1 MWLNSERKYGYVS
14 IAIHWI
20 TALLII
26 SAYLSIHL
34 AELFE
39 HSAHDFPLEA
49 FLKEVH
55 YVVGLSIFLLLLG
68 RLALLVI
75 QTRPVH
81 QSVKP
86 QNDSLLVLTTI
97 VHNLLYL
104 FLFSMPILGWLT
116 LSAEGETFSYIGF
129 TMPSVWER
137 SEFWEDLFE
146 ETHEII
152 GTFGYLLI
160 GLHSSAALVHH
171 YVFKDQTVS
180 KMLP

>member
-1 MWLNSERKYGYVS
+1 
-14 IAIHWI
+14 
-20 TALLII
+20 
-26 SAYLSIHL
+26 
-34 AELFE
+34 
-39 HSAHDFPLEA
+39 
-49 FLKEVH
+49 
-55 YVVGLSIFLLLLG
+55 
-68 RLALLVI
+68 
-75 QTRPVH
+75 
-81 QSVKP
+81 
-86 QNDSLLVLTTI
+86 
-97 VHNLLYL
+97 
-104 FLFSMPILGWLT
+104 MPILGWLT